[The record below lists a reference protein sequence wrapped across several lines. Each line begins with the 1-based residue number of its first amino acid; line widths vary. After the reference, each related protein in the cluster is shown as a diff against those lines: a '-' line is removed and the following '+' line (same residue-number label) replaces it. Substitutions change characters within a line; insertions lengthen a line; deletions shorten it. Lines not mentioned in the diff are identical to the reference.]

1 MEAPHPF
8 SYSTG
13 DLYRDSSHTNTTYTT
28 DFSASTGKPK
38 PVAGAD
44 FYDRSYFSRRVALF
58 GLFISF
64 LVGIACIVCSVHVF
78 LSKRTMLTGVA
89 FLPLE
94 QWWQRE
100 LVGLGAT
107 LLVALCT
114 EATGFVH
121 NVALRSALA
130 SEQRL
135 RFNTN
140 LRLLSAAKGA
150 LNPNGKMFNGL
161 MALLLVVSYSSG
173 ILVTLAVVTDSSEGR
188 TRAVP
193 LPSTTQ
199 IYISNVAL
207 LVLGGALLLQ
217 VVIAVV
223 AMATADIRTW
233 SSSPFDITAALVHH
247 TQVTPV
253 QGRCMHGVKDV
264 DIHVPLLPRKKQP
277 SAWRSHSSLRK
288 VVITIWVLV
297 FACIAWA
304 FVVTHI
310 SAGNVRNVFTSWSFF
325 SGQQSYVAAYPISLL
340 GKTAWVD
347 WVVCFLS
354 TMAVQGWVTLTLH
367 CSELVA
373 NVIRDE
379 KVWRCATEMKGAK
392 VLTHPLAPVLGSWL
406 SLTLLCAKA
415 LLRGYFLFVINSVRF
430 SWMGCAVD
438 VNLPG
443 PLA

>member
-1 MEAPHPF
+1 VVFNQAVGTEGAYFCLYTCPDIFMEAPHPV

-13 DLYRDSSHTNTTYTT
+13 NSYRDSSYTNTTYTT

-38 PVAGAD
+38 PVAGTD
-44 FYDRSYFSRRVALF
+44 FYDRSYLSRRVALF

-78 LSKRTMLTGVA
+78 LSKGTMLTGVT

-94 QWWQRE
+94 QRWQRE
-100 LVGLGAT
+100 LVGLGAN

-114 EATGFVH
+114 DATGFVH

-140 LRLLSAAKGA
+140 LRLLSAARGT

-161 MALLLVVSYSSG
+161 MALLLVVPYSSG
-173 ILVTLAVVTDSSEGR
+173 ILVTLAVVTNSSEGR

-193 LPSTTQ
+193 SPSITQ
-199 IYISNVAL
+199 IYISNIAL

-223 AMATADIRTW
+223 AMATTDIRTW

-247 TQVTPV
+247 IQVTPV

-264 DIHVPLLPRKKQP
+264 GIDMSLFPRKKQP
-277 SAWRSHSSLRK
+277 SAWRSHSSVRK
-288 VVITIWVLV
+288 VVITLWALV
-297 FACIAWA
+297 FACIVWG
-304 FVVTHI
+304 FVVAHI
-310 SAGNVRNVFTSWSFF
+310 SAGNLRNMFTSWSF
-325 SGQQSYVAAYPISLL
+325 SPGQQSYVAAYPISLL
-340 GKTAWVD
+340 GHTAWVS
-347 WVVCFLS
+347 WVVCYLS
-354 TMAVQGWVTLTLH
+354 TMLVQGWVTLFFFFESNYSASRRSASY
-367 CSELVA
+367 C
-373 NVIRDE
+373 
-379 KVWRCATEMKGAK
+379 
-392 VLTHPLAPVLGSWL
+392 
-406 SLTLLCAKA
+406 TLLAK
-415 LLRGYFLFVINSVRF
+415 F
-430 SWMGCAVD
+430 
-438 VNLPG
+438 
-443 PLA
+443 